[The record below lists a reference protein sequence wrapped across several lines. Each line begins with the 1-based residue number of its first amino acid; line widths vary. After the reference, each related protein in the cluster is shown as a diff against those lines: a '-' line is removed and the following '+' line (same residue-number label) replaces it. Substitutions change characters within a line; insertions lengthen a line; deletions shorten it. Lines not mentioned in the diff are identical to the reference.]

1 MSVAALAEVI
11 EPTQQ
16 VGLMF
21 SVNSW
26 GWPGVHCLSQQVKM
40 LSLPYKSMVKLAML
54 WKVVYCSL

>member
-21 SVNSW
+21 SVN
-26 GWPGVHCLSQQVKM
+26 CLTASPLQ
-40 LSLPYKSMVKLAML
+40 
-54 WKVVYCSL
+54 